1 MHFIVFYIFFQGLFS
16 LKKYTCLHMSSNMFV
31 AEMEAMRH
39 KRNDYQL
46 KLEACEVVVM
56 HI

>member
-1 MHFIVFYIFFQGLFS
+1 
-16 LKKYTCLHMSSNMFV
+16 MSSNMFV